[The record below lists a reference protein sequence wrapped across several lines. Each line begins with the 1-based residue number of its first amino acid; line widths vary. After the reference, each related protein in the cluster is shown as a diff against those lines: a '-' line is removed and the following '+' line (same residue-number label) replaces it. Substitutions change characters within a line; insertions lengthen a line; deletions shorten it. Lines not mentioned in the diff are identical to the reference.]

1 MSGLLVKEYYAL
13 RRYAKQYVLFF
24 IFFGALSIY
33 MESMLYFQCMVTMSM
48 CMLIFTGMSY
58 DTLAGWDKF
67 VLTMPVNRKD
77 IVGSKYLCCIIYA
90 IFAIIASTL
99 FSAVLGY
106 IHPMKDDDLMLLAVT
121 AAALL
126 CIIFLIYSILIPL
139 IYKLGVEKTRIVMIA
154 VIMIP
159 IFGLMSIYQ
168 YIPASAW
175 EFIEQHI
182 GLMAAAGAAFCVLV
196 YIISYFVSLSI
207 FNKKEY

>member
-1 MSGLLVKEYYAL
+1 MSGLLIKEYFTL
-13 RRYAKQYVLFF
+13 RRYVKQYVLLF

-33 MESMLYFQCMVTMSM
+33 MESMTYFQCMVTMSM

-58 DTLAGWDKF
+58 DTVSGWDKF
-67 VLTMPVNRKD
+67 VLTMPVSRKD

-90 IFAIIASTL
+90 IFAIIATTL
-99 FSAVLGY
+99 FSVVLGY
-106 IHPMKDDDLMLLAVT
+106 IHPMREDDLMLLAIT

-139 IYKLGVEKTRIVMIA
+139 IYKLGVEKTRIIMIA

-159 IFGLMSIYQ
+159 IFGFMGIYE
-168 YIPASAW
+168 YIPASVW
-175 EFIEQHI
+175 KFIERHV
-182 GLMAAAGAAFCVLV
+182 GFMAAAGAAFCVLM